1 MKLAQQNKMGNMSNC
16 EEKVDTL
23 LRYIFKTEI
32 REYKIEIADDI
43 SLLNDLGLDSLK
55 VMETAMECENKLGI
69 KIKNIEIVRCRTYGD
84 IKRLLIKKLEE
95 KG

>member
-1 MKLAQQNKMGNMSNC
+1 MDNYV
-16 EEKVDTL
+16 EKADAL
-23 LRYIFKTEI
+23 LKHIFKTEI
-32 REYKIEIADDI
+32 KEYKIEIADDI

-69 KIKNIEIVRCRTYGD
+69 KIKNVEIVRCRTYGD